1 MDLHLSGK
9 SALIT
14 GASKGI
20 GLAVAKALAA
30 EGVNLHLASRS
41 ELALQAAADAIEE
54 AHGVEVSIYPTDLSE
69 TVNGEALAME
79 CGDVDILVNNAGAIP
94 GGTLETVNQDAWRKG
109 WDLKVFGYV
118 NLCREMYEFM
128 CEEPDDADETADEGE
143 TAEAGPIEE
152 HTPCQR
158 IILNVIGSAGIV
170 PDASYICGSTGNAA
184 LNMFTRTL
192 GGVSMEHGVRVL
204 GVNPGLIET
213 DRAIT
218 LLRAKADAQLGD
230 ADRWR
235 ELTGHLPGGG
245 PGTVEQV
252 ADVVAFLVSDRAS
265 HISGEMIAIDGGF
278 SSKGRSF

>member
-1 MDLHLSGK
+1 MDLNLSGK

-20 GLAVAKALAA
+20 GLAVANALAA

-41 ELALQAAADAIEE
+41 EPALQAAADAIE
-54 AHGVEVSIYPTDLSE
+54 ANHGVDVDIHPGDLSQA
-69 TVNGEALAME
+69 VNIEALAME
-79 CGDVDILVNNAGAIP
+79 CGDVDILINNAGAIP
-94 GGTLETVNQDAWRKG
+94 GGPLENLDMEAWRKG
-109 WDLKVFGYV
+109 WELKVFGYV
-118 NLCREMYEFM
+118 TLSKELYELM
-128 CEEPDDADETADEGE
+128 CEEPDDDEG
-143 TAEAGPIEE
+143 AGEDAP
-152 HTPCQR
+152 PAPRGQR
-158 IILNVIGSAGIV
+158 VILNIIGSAGIV
-170 PDASYICGSTGNAA
+170 PDAGYVCGSTGNAA

-213 DRAIT
+213 DRAVT
-218 LLRAKADAQLGD
+218 LLRAKAEAQLGD
-230 ADRWR
+230 AEKWR

-252 ADVVAFLVSDRAS
+252 ADVVTFLVSERAS